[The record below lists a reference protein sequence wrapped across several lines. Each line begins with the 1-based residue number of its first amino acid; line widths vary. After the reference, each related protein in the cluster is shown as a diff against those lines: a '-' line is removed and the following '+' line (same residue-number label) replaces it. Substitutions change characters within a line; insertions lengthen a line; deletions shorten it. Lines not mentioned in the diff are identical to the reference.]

1 MSKSDTNIQL
11 IYFYME
17 GCPYCVQ
24 FDPVWKELCKK
35 IDDKI
40 IMTNKFEKDE
50 KDSNNISKKIL
61 KEYNKPVEGYPT
73 ILIKINDKFYKYT
86 GSRTVNDIINFMME
100 KLEKTSK
107 MYDYLNKIS
116 GKKTEEKRVKLGENG
131 NAELIYFYMNGCHY
145 CDQFNP
151 VWNEFCKNVNQNMI
165 KTLRFGG
172 HEIDNRDTPQRIV
185 TEYGKEIEGFP
196 TVLLKLDDKFY
207 NFDKERTIK
216 SLAKFIMEKLDENDK
231 LYKYLNDKF
240 SELKNNIEKDDK
252 NKDYDQFNCN
262 GKQNG
267 GMKNIDYRNKYKK
280 YKQMY
285 AELAI
290 KYNELKKKK

>member
-1 MSKSDTNIQL
+1 
-11 IYFYME
+11 ME

-24 FDPVWKELCKK
+24 FDPVWKELCDKLDNK
-35 IDDKI
+35 IV
-40 IMTNKFEKDE
+40 TNKFEKDE
-50 KDSNNISKKIL
+50 KDTNDKSIKIL

-86 GSRTVNDIINFMME
+86 GFRTVNDIINFIMG
-100 KLEKTSK
+100 KLEKTNK
-107 MYDYLNKIS
+107 IYNYLNKI
-116 GKKTEEKRVKLGENG
+116 GDKQIKEEKTTKIVKSSDNG
-131 NAELIYFYMNGCHY
+131 SVELIYFYMNGCHY
-145 CDQFNP
+145 CDQFTP

-207 NFDKERTIK
+207 NFDNFDKERTVK
-216 SLAKFIMEKLDENDK
+216 SLAKFIMSKLNENDK

-252 NKDYDQFNCN
+252 EKKYDPFNCS

-267 GMKNIDYRNKYKK
+267 GAKNIDYRNKYKK